1 MKKIIF
7 PFLIIFTPTLV
18 SYAQNNSVAEFGNIA
33 SGSINFKKQP
43 IRDEKANSKPN
54 IVVILIDDMGYADP
68 SCFGNRVVKTPNI
81 DALAQQ
87 GIKFTNFYV
96 NSPICS
102 PSRVAFNTGCY
113 PMRFKIHSYLDGS
126 QENKRRAMANYRD
139 PGAPVLARVLK
150 ENGYAT
156 GQFGKWHMGG
166 GRDAG
171 DVPYPSEYGY
181 DKSLVSFEGIGDRVL
196 FTKGGGSKQ
205 SAELGRGNIIWAE
218 KHKST
223 GIYVDSALAFIE
235 RNSSKP
241 FFINLCPNDV
251 HDPHWPSDELLS
263 KFKSASNNPFEQRFF
278 AVLSE
283 LDFQIGRFIKGLNRM
298 GLLENTVIV
307 FTSDNGP
314 IDSPNYYNRENYPEG
329 YQGDLYPPGFTGNF
343 YGRKWSLYE
352 GGIRMPFII
361 SWPGKI
367 PENKT
372 DSITVLAAMDLF
384 PSICSMLDIEYPKD
398 IDGTDKSVALLGN
411 PLDVKQPIMW
421 EYSSNPGGSIQPGK
435 KEHISPNLA
444 IREGDWKLLINTD
457 STNLML
463 FNLKNDP
470 GETNNLVKKTSKKAH
485 NMAAEVLAW
494 RRSMPVEIPQ

>member
-1 MKKIIF
+1 MLKIILTF
-7 PFLIIFTPTLV
+7 FIIFSTTLV
-18 SYAQNNSVAEFGNIA
+18 SYAQNNSVPEFGKIT
-33 SGSINFKKQP
+33 SGSINFNKQP
-43 IRDEKANSKPN
+43 ISDEKANSKPN
-54 IVVILIDDMGYADP
+54 IVIILIDDMGYADP
-68 SCFGNRVVKTPNI
+68 SCFGNKVIKTPNI
-81 DALAQQ
+81 DALAHH

-102 PSRVAFNTGCY
+102 PSRVAINTGSY
-113 PMRFKIHSYLDGS
+113 PMRFRIHSYLDGS
-126 QENKRRAMANYRD
+126 QENKRRAMSNYLNPD
-139 PGAPVLARVLK
+139 APFLARVLK

-156 GQFGKWHMGG
+156 GHFGKWHMGG
-166 GRDAG
+166 GRDLG
-171 DVPYPSEYGY
+171 EVPYPSDYGY
-181 DKSLVSFEGIGDRVL
+181 DKSLVNFEGIGDRVL

-205 SAELGRGNIIWAE
+205 SAELERGNIVWAE

-223 GIYVDSALAFIE
+223 GIFVDSALTFIE
-235 RNSSKP
+235 QNHNKP

-314 IDSPNYYNRENYPEG
+314 IDSPSYYNRESYPEG
-329 YQGDLYPPGFTGNF
+329 YKGDLYPPGFTGTF
-343 YGRKWSLYE
+343 YGRKWSLFE

-384 PSICSMLDIEYPKD
+384 PSICRMLGIEYPKD
-398 IDGTDKSVALLGN
+398 IDGKDKSVALLGN
-411 PLDVKQPIMW
+411 PLKLNQPIMW

-435 KEHISPNLA
+435 VEHISPNLA

-457 STNLML
+457 STGVML

-470 GETNNLVKKTSKKAH
+470 GETNNLVKKKSKKAQS
-485 NMAAEVLAW
+485 MAAEVLAW